1 MKKLIV
7 LLKEE
12 IENGKVNCD
21 GCGWSWKLS
30 DGGNDK
36 YICHKCGT
44 DNSPKQSN
52 FDRTIDEL
60 IKSSNSE
67 YVKNKSEL
75 IKNYVKDYV
84 KKSNYVIKFINSCQ
98 TGFMGVRTKNKI
110 IICSPS
116 FMQTLGDFIYTIFHE
131 IRHEQQVSEIK
142 MSNPLIDFDLEDFEN
157 LYKQYWEMEL
167 DADQFAKNMVAN
179 LVYKL
184 KIPIEDSK
192 KVFTLSPYTTNYPS
206 MSKNV
211 EHSIKSI
218 IETIKKMKKDGIP
231 YEDIIDH
238 PFVKKHLDKLEDFI

>member
-1 MKKLIV
+1 
-7 LLKEE
+7 
-12 IENGKVNCD
+12 
-21 GCGWSWKLS
+21 
-30 DGGNDK
+30 
-36 YICHKCGT
+36 
-44 DNSPKQSN
+44 
-52 FDRTIDEL
+52 
-60 IKSSNSE
+60 
-67 YVKNKSEL
+67 
-75 IKNYVKDYV
+75 
-84 KKSNYVIKFINSCQ
+84 
-98 TGFMGVRTKNKI
+98 
-110 IICSPS
+110 
-116 FMQTLGDFIYTIFHE
+116 
-131 IRHEQQVSEIK
+131 
-142 MSNPLIDFDLEDFEN
+142 
-157 LYKQYWEMEL
+157 MEL